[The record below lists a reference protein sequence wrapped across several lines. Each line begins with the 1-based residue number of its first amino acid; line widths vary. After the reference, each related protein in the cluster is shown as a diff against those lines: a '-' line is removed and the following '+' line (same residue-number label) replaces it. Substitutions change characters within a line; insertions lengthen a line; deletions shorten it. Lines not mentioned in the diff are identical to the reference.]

1 MSVQTLHHRTSPS
14 NPRELS
20 LVQQARGVEVEVV
33 SVLEHCSAAA
43 GHTLD
48 TPSHSTIF
56 RPLTSKFLSRILF
69 RFTKMGRYHWQYH
82 IKSAG
87 SWTSAEGRWSLYNLG
102 HGTSQNMV
110 SRASS
115 RKYTHILRYNGWSQD
130 TTAEMWLTLNP
141 WSQGLRVTSFELSIL
156 IVRSHTVPVE
166 VVTEEIFVP
175 YQQKAGM

>member
-1 MSVQTLHHRTSPS
+1 MSVHTLHHRTSPS

-115 RKYTHILRYNGWSQD
+115 RKYTHTEIQWVVSGHNNRNVTHTESLESRTKSDQLW
-130 TTAEMWLTLNP
+130 AFNP
-141 WSQGLRVTSFELSIL
+141 NC
-156 IVRSHTVPVE
+156 
-166 VVTEEIFVP
+166 
-175 YQQKAGM
+175 